1 MNVEIRPC
9 RNPEEMEAYS
19 RLLTYVF
26 AGDQETS
33 DQEVGA
39 TLPEWTTCAWVDG
52 KLATTLGTLPFTV
65 RLNGAPTSMGGVT
78 AVGTYPQYRRQ
89 GFLRKV
95 MAQAFETMCERN
107 QAYAILWASMG
118 AIYQRFGYGL
128 AASQVRYSFDP
139 RYAAFAFPQ
148 QVSGSVEL
156 FSKEDGFPTAKQ
168 LYIEYATPRNL
179 LIHRSSYM
187 WEHSTLTPQHK
198 GMPAHRIAVYRDP
211 DGNPRGYMVYSV
223 GEENIPSP
231 GPNQLMRVKDF
242 LALDMDAYRG
252 LWEYIRRHDLVGKVQ
267 IWNAVSEDDP
277 APDLLLEPRTLNR
290 TTHDAIWM
298 RVVDVERAVPAR
310 PYGDRGELTFA
321 ITGDDMCP
329 WNNATYLFE
338 TDGATSTI
346 RRTDRTPAL
355 TMPINSLAS
364 LLSGHRSATRLAR
377 AGLLESPDTAALR
390 TADRLF
396 RTEYAP
402 FCPNDF

>member
-9 RNPEEMEAYS
+9 RDREELEAYG

-33 DQEVGA
+33 DQEAEA
-39 TLPEWTTCAWVDG
+39 TQPEWTTCAWVDG
-52 KLATTLGTLPFTV
+52 KLATTLGTIPFTV
-65 RLNGAPTSMGGVT
+65 RLNGAPVSMGGVT

-89 GFLRKV
+89 GLLRKV
-95 MAQAFETMCERN
+95 TQQAFETMRGRN

-128 AASQVRYSFDP
+128 AASQVRYDFDP

-148 QVSGSVEL
+148 PAPGSVEL
-156 FSKEDGFPTAKQ
+156 LSKDDGLPIAKQ

-179 LIHRSSYM
+179 MIHRGSYM
-187 WEHSTLTPQHK
+187 WEHSTLTPMHK
-198 GMPAHRIAVYRDP
+198 GMPAHGIAVYRDP
-211 DGNPRGYMVYSV
+211 RGNPRGYMVYSV

-252 LWEYIRRHDLVGKVQ
+252 LWEYIRRHDLVGKVAMH
-267 IWNAVSEDDP
+267 NAVPEDDP
-277 APDLLLEPRTLNR
+277 APDLLLEPRMLNR
-290 TTHDAIWM
+290 TTMDAIWM

-310 PYGDRGELTFA
+310 PYGARGELTFA

-329 WNNATYLFE
+329 WNNATYLLE
-338 TDGATSTI
+338 TDGPTSTVS
-346 RRTDRTPAL
+346 RTNRTPAV

-364 LLSGHRSATRLAR
+364 LLSGHRSATRLHR
-377 AGLLESPDTAALR
+377 AGLLETFDLSALA
-390 TADRLF
+390 TADALF
-396 RTEYAP
+396 KTEYAP
-402 FCPNDF
+402 FCPNEF